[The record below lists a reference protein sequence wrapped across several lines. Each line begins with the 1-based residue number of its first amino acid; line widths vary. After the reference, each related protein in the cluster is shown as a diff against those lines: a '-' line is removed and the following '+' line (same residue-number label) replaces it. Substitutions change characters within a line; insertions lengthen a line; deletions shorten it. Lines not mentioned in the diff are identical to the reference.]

1 MAAPR
6 KPRAA
11 PTTNQ
16 PSLGVRDHIIDRTIY
31 LMGKSGTTDVSIRAI
46 AKEAGVNVAAVNYY
60 FSSKEL
66 MFEQMAE
73 RFRLGFDGVM
83 RLLDDRSARPE
94 QRLRRW
100 AGEVMRYLVEYP
112 GVLALMELQ
121 MAAEPLNPFGQALRD
136 AVERALRQIRATL
149 RELLGADDPQ
159 RLAFKLTLLISAL
172 SGPFPREPGRRRSP
186 AQRARFLDLL
196 LEHLRR

>member
-1 MAAPR
+1 
-6 KPRAA
+6 
-11 PTTNQ
+11 
-16 PSLGVRDHIIDRTIY
+16 
-31 LMGKSGTTDVSIRAI
+31 
-46 AKEAGVNVAAVNYY
+46 
-60 FSSKEL
+60 
-66 MFEQMAE
+66 
-73 RFRLGFDGVM
+73 
-83 RLLDDRSARPE
+83 
-94 QRLRRW
+94 
-100 AGEVMRYLVEYP
+100 
-112 GVLALMELQ
+112 VLALMELQ